1 MYKKIFI
8 DNKETFYRI
17 HDDGRVMSE
26 KTGRYYKGTIRNG
39 YRWFDLRWEG
49 KKYARSQHRLVAE
62 AFLENPQ
69 HLECVHHI
77 NNDRLDNRL
86 ENLKWV
92 SFSENNLKENK
103 KEKMNDHKDYQ
114 VYNESKEEWK
124 TFRDSIYMVSN
135 LGRVKNAKTD
145 KLLQGKITGAGYRE
159 YCLTLNGKKQSFRAH
174 KIVWETWVGTEQ
186 MVINHIN
193 GNKLDNRLENLENV
207 SNQENTLKAIYDTKT
222 FRFRK
227 TACYDKEGN
236 LVRIFMN
243 NADAA
248 RQMNVRPQTIQAAIS
263 KGYCSCGYYWKNI
276 DE

>member
-1 MYKKIFI
+1 
-8 DNKETFYRI
+8 
-17 HDDGRVMSE
+17 
-26 KTGRYYKGTIRNG
+26 
-39 YRWFDLRWEG
+39 
-49 KKYARSQHRLVAE
+49 
-62 AFLENPQ
+62 
-69 HLECVHHI
+69 
-77 NNDRLDNRL
+77 
-86 ENLKWV
+86 
-92 SFSENNLKENK
+92 
-103 KEKMNDHKDYQ
+103 
-114 VYNESKEEWK
+114 
-124 TFRDSIYMVSN
+124 MVSN

-145 KLLQGKITGAGYRE
+145 KLLQGKITDAGYRE

-174 KIVWETWVGTEQ
+174 KIVWEAWVGTEQ

>member
-62 AFLENPQ
+62 AFLENPE

-174 KIVWETWVGTEQ
+174 KIVWEAWVGTEQ

-207 SNQENTLKAIYDTKT
+207 SNQENTLKAIYDTKI

-227 TACYDKEGN
+227 KRQKTKKE
-236 LVRIFMN
+236 VDRFK
-243 NADAA
+243 
-248 RQMNVRPQTIQAAIS
+248 T
-263 KGYCSCGYYWKNI
+263 
-276 DE
+276 